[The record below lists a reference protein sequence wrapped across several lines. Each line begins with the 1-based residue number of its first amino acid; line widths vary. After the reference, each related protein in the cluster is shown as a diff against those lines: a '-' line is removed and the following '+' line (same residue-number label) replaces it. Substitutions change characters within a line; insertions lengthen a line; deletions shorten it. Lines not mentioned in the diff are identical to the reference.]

1 MIEER
6 IDLTLLIYFHNL
18 LSIKIEESIKYLS
31 TKIIVRLL
39 YRFLILSI
47 HFILRNYTCCNSPI
61 YSEINAQT
69 FLLKCEPS

>member
-6 IDLTLLIYFHNL
+6 IDLTLLKYFHNL

-47 HFILRNYTCCNSPI
+47 HTGF
-61 YSEINAQT
+61 T
-69 FLLKCEPS
+69 FYFKELYML

>member
-6 IDLTLLIYFHNL
+6 IDLTLLIYFYNL

-47 HFILRNYTCCNSPI
+47 HTGFTFYLKVTVQPI
-61 YSEINAQT
+61 QR
-69 FLLKCEPS
+69 

>member
-6 IDLTLLIYFHNL
+6 IDLTLLIHFHNL

-47 HFILRNYTCCNSPI
+47 HTGF
-61 YSEINAQT
+61 T
-69 FLLKCEPS
+69 FYFKELYML

>member
-47 HFILRNYTCCNSPI
+47 HTGF
-61 YSEINAQT
+61 T
-69 FLLKCEPS
+69 FHFKELYML

>member
-18 LSIKIEESIKYLS
+18 LSIKIEESIKYIS

-47 HFILRNYTCCNSPI
+47 
-61 YSEINAQT
+61 QT
-69 FLLKCEPS
+69 GFTFYFKELYML

>member
-18 LSIKIEESIKYLS
+18 LSIKVEESIKYLS

-47 HFILRNYTCCNSPI
+47 HTGF
-61 YSEINAQT
+61 T
-69 FLLKCEPS
+69 FHFKELYML

>member
-31 TKIIVRLL
+31 TKIIVRLQ

-47 HFILRNYTCCNSPI
+47 HTGF
-61 YSEINAQT
+61 T
-69 FLLKCEPS
+69 FYFKELYML

>member
-39 YRFLILSI
+39 YRFLILSV
-47 HFILRNYTCCNSPI
+47 HTGF
-61 YSEINAQT
+61 T
-69 FLLKCEPS
+69 FYFKELYML